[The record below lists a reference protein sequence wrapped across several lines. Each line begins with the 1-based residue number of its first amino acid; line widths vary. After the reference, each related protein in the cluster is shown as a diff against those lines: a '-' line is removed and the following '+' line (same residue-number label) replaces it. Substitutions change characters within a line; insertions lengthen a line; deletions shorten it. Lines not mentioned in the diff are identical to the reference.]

1 MCSIRVYEVGRK
13 GKDVTDIYWDDSPA
27 NFENGLSLSSA
38 CLQWWDSQQPCFEN
52 ITQPFGHF

>member
-27 NFENGLSLSSA
+27 NFENGLSLSST
-38 CLQWWDSQQPCFEN
+38 CLQWWDSM
-52 ITQPFGHF
+52 